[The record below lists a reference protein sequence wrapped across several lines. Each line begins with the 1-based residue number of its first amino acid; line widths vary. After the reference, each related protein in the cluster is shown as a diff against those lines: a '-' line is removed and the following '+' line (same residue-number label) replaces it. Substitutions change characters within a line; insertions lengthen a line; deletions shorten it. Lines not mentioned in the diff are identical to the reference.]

1 MKGKLQYAARM
12 VGQKFDMSRSS
23 KGCLEKAMPSAENEE
38 GVRDAYF
45 KYKRKK
51 QWHRQQE

>member
-12 VGQKFDMSRSS
+12 VGQKFDVSRSS
-23 KGCLEKAMPSAENEE
+23 KGCLEKAMPSAENEG